1 MIGRDDIKDWI
12 VEQQTCVEQSG
23 GLSALVLCHFNGSGA
38 EQQIYGITSKSPQE
52 VWSDAERLASV
63 IDAAAT
69 RHAKGMP
76 GSQQYELRAVFG
88 DSVQPSRF
96 MPFQKMGNVMGVGP
110 QGLGTEPP
118 TDIGQRMQSMRHAEQ
133 TTQMMLGY
141 GSKVMS
147 SQQSALEARDQMI
160 LKLQTQNGE
169 LMVALQTCVTKMMQD
184 QHSMRMAEL
193 ENARKAEFQKQLM
206 HLAPALLNTIAGK
219 EIFPQSTED
228 TSIITFIAENI
239 SDDEVRLLT
248 SGLANKPGGD
258 KVAAVLV
265 DRFQRHKR
273 KLQEERAADRR
284 LLNETPLQRVLYD
297 DAEADAM
304 GNAMRILG
312 GKTSPTAN
320 GTPAKILQA
329 VTEAKALPV
338 GERKDPPPPVVEPP
352 QAPQGVSP
360 DEQLWDDLFKV
371 TPEGQAEMLFGVLA
385 GQHPEI
391 AARLRERYARSKK

>member
-1 MIGRDDIKDWI
+1 MITRDDVRDW
-12 VEQQTCVEQSG
+12 VSEQKTCVEQTG
-23 GLSALVLCHFNGSGA
+23 ELSALVLCHFNGSGA
-38 EQQIYGITSKSPQE
+38 EQQIYGITSKSPPE
-52 VWSDAERLASV
+52 IWGDAERLANV
-63 IDAAAT
+63 IDQAAT

-76 GSQQYELRAVFG
+76 GSQQYELRAIFG
-88 DSVQPSRF
+88 DAVQPSRF
-96 MPFQKMGNVMGVGP
+96 LPFQRMGNVMGVGP

-118 TDIGQRMQSMRHAEQ
+118 TEIGQRMQGMRHAEQ

-141 GSKVMS
+141 GSKVMH
-147 SQQSALEARDQMI
+147 SQQAAIDSRDKMI
-160 LKLQTQNGE
+160 LDLQKQNGE

-184 QHSMRMAEL
+184 QHSMRMQEL

-248 SGLANKPGGD
+248 AGLANKPGGD

-265 DRFQRHKR
+265 DRFGRHKR

-304 GNAMRILG
+304 GNALRVLG
-312 GKTSPTAN
+312 GKALPPSPSAN

-329 VTEAKALPV
+329 VSETKSLPPAEKV
-338 GERKDPPPPVVEPP
+338 DSP
-352 QAPQGVSP
+352 QEVPQQNP
-360 DEQLWDDLFKV
+360 DEKLWDDLFAA
-371 TPEGQAEMLFGVLA
+371 TPDPQAEMLFSVLA
-385 GQHPEI
+385 GQHPEL
-391 AARLRERYARSKK
+391 ANRLRDRHLKSKK